1 MEFYRP
7 QTKQLSIPILPLI
20 DILAILLIFLIVTT
34 TFKKKRPVF
43 TIDLPTVQALP
54 STTITEERVILGVS
68 GEGEISLAGLRVPE
82 GLLVDYLKVYLENNP
97 GRKLELEADQGVT
110 LNQLFGV
117 WDALTEADVPIKEV
131 PARIRIPGGPESET
145 DQTQ

>member
-7 QTKQLSIPILPLI
+7 QKKPLSIPILPLI

-54 STTITEERVILGVS
+54 STTIIDERVILGVN
-68 GEGEISLAGLRVPE
+68 GEGEISLAGLSVPE
-82 GLLVDYLKVYLENNP
+82 GLLAEYLKVYLETNP
-97 GRKLELEADQGVT
+97 GSKLELEADQGVT

-117 WDALTEADVPIKEV
+117 WDALTEAEVPIKEV
-131 PARIRIPGGPESET
+131 PARIRIPGPPES
-145 DQTQ
+145 

>member
-68 GEGEISLAGLRVPE
+68 GEGEISLAGLNVPE
-82 GLLVDYLKVYLENNP
+82 GLLVDYLKVYLEKNP
-97 GRKLELEADQGVT
+97 GSKLELEADQGVT

-117 WDALTEADVPIKEV
+117 WDALTEAEVPIKEV

-145 DQTQ
+145 DQSE